1 MSWSKP
7 SEQTAL
13 GADELGIAFR
23 INLRL
28 GRFIVRRWDD
38 PRLGDDEV
46 LNWVTQ
52 RAHPRCDNEFS
63 RLYVR
68 NADQ

>member
-1 MSWSKP
+1 
-7 SEQTAL
+7 
-13 GADELGIAFR
+13 
-23 INLRL
+23 L